1 MITQTKKVFTIYKYS
16 VLFLLGIFILFPIYY
31 MMNLS
36 FRSQSSLYSRV
47 TLLPVDLNLNNYRLA
62 FENEFFIKSLIN
74 TLIVCFSSTLIA
86 LLFSLMAAYSLTIL
100 KYKGRDTLGRII
112 VIAFLTPGAILFIPM
127 AVIAANIHLSNTL
140 RGLILVYLSFL
151 VPLGTY
157 LLIGFFKS
165 IPLELE
171 EAARIDGANRLQ
183 ALFFIILPL
192 VAPGLISV
200 AIITFTGA
208 YNELLYSLVINTN
221 PDVRTLPVT
230 IVWLTN
236 SEESPWGLM
245 MACSAMAA
253 LPVML
258 LYFAGQR
265 FVVEGLQ
272 TGSVKG

>member
-1 MITQTKKVFTIYKYS
+1 MITTKNKFYVFYKYLT
-16 VLFLLGIFILFPIYY
+16 LFVLGIFILFPLYW
-31 MMNLS
+31 MLNLS
-36 FRSQSSLYSRV
+36 FRSQSSLYTRF
-47 TLLPVDLNLNNYRLA
+47 TLLPLDLNLQNYRLA
-62 FENEFFIKSLIN
+62 FANEFFLTSLRNTVIICFSA
-74 TLIVCFSSTLIA
+74 TLIS

-100 KYKGRDTLGRII
+100 KYKGRDTLGKIII
-112 VIAFLTPGAILFIPM
+112 VAFLTPGAILFIPM
-127 AVIAANIHLSNTL
+127 AVIVANINLSNTL
-140 RGLILVYLSFL
+140 KGLVLVYLSFL

-165 IPLELE
+165 IPVELE
-171 EAARIDGANRLQ
+171 EAARIDGASRLQ
-183 ALFFIILPL
+183 ALILILLPL
-192 VAPGLISV
+192 IAPGLVSV
-200 AIITFTGA
+200 GILTFTGA
-208 YNELLYSLVINTN
+208 YNELLYALVINTD

-245 MACSAMAA
+245 MACSAIAA
-253 LPVML
+253 LPIMI

>member
-1 MITQTKKVFTIYKYS
+1 MITPNNKLYVFYKYLILL
-16 VLFLLGIFILFPIYY
+16 VLGIFILFPLYW
-31 MMNLS
+31 MLNLS
-36 FRSQSSLYSRV
+36 FRSQSSLYTRF
-47 TLLPVDLNLNNYRLA
+47 TLLPLDLNLQNYRLA
-62 FENEFFIKSLIN
+62 FVNEFFLTSLRN
-74 TLIVCFSSTLIA
+74 TIIVCFSATLIA

-100 KYKGRDTLGRII
+100 KYKGRDTLGKIII
-112 VIAFLTPGAILFIPM
+112 VAFLTPGAILFIPM
-127 AVIAANIHLSNTL
+127 AVIVANINLSNTL
-140 RGLILVYLSFL
+140 KGLVLVYLSFL

-165 IPLELE
+165 IPVELE
-171 EAARIDGANRLQ
+171 EAARIDGASRLQ
-183 ALFFIILPL
+183 ALILILLPL
-192 VAPGLISV
+192 IAPGLVSV
-200 AIITFTGA
+200 GILTFTGA
-208 YNELLYSLVINTN
+208 YNELLYALVINTD

-245 MACSAMAA
+245 MACSAIAA
-253 LPVML
+253 LPIMI

>member
-1 MITQTKKVFTIYKYS
+1 MITPNNKIYVFYKYLIL
-16 VLFLLGIFILFPIYY
+16 VVLGIFILFPLYW
-31 MMNLS
+31 MLNLS
-36 FRSQSSLYSRV
+36 FRSQSSLYTRF
-47 TLLPVDLNLNNYRLA
+47 TLWPLDLNLQNYRLA
-62 FENEFFIKSLIN
+62 FANEFFLTSLRNTVIICFSA
-74 TLIVCFSSTLIA
+74 TLIS

-100 KYKGRDTLGRII
+100 KYKGRDTLGKIII
-112 VIAFLTPGAILFIPM
+112 VAFLTPGAILFIPM
-127 AVIAANIHLSNTL
+127 AVIVANINLSNTL
-140 RGLILVYLSFL
+140 KGLVLVYLSFL

-165 IPLELE
+165 IPVELE
-171 EAARIDGANRLQ
+171 EAARIDGASRLQ
-183 ALFFIILPL
+183 ALILILLPL
-192 VAPGLISV
+192 IAPGLVSV
-200 AIITFTGA
+200 GILTFTGA
-208 YNELLYSLVINTN
+208 YNELLYALVINTD

-245 MACSAMAA
+245 MACSAIAA
-253 LPVML
+253 LPIMI

>member
-1 MITQTKKVFTIYKYS
+1 MITSKRKVFSVYKYS
-16 VLFLLGIFILFPIYY
+16 ALFLLGIFILFPLYW
-31 MMNLS
+31 MMSLS
-36 FRSQSSLYSRV
+36 FRSQSSLYSKV

-62 FENEFFIKSLIN
+62 FKNEFFFKSLFN
-74 TLIVCFSSTLIA
+74 TLIVCFSSTVVA

-112 VIAFLTPGAILFIPM
+112 IIAFLTPGAILFIPM
-127 AVIAANIHLSNTL
+127 AVIAANIHVSNTL
-140 RGLILVYLSFL
+140 KGLILVYLSFL

-183 ALFFIILPL
+183 ALYFIILPL

-208 YNELLYSLVINTN
+208 YNELLYALVINTD
-221 PDVRTLPVT
+221 PEVRTLPVT

>member
-1 MITQTKKVFTIYKYS
+1 MITPNNKIYVFYKYLIL
-16 VLFLLGIFILFPIYY
+16 VVLGIFILFPLYW
-31 MMNLS
+31 MLNLS
-36 FRSQSSLYSRV
+36 FRSQSSLYTRF
-47 TLLPVDLNLNNYRLA
+47 TLLPLDLNLQNYRLA
-62 FENEFFIKSLIN
+62 FANEFFLTSLRNTVIICFSA
-74 TLIVCFSSTLIA
+74 TLIS

-100 KYKGRDTLGRII
+100 KYKGRDTLGKIII
-112 VIAFLTPGAILFIPM
+112 VAFLTPGAILFIPM
-127 AVIAANIHLSNTL
+127 AVIVANINLSNTL
-140 RGLILVYLSFL
+140 KGLVLVYLSFL

-165 IPLELE
+165 IPVELE
-171 EAARIDGANRLQ
+171 EAARIDGASRLQ
-183 ALFFIILPL
+183 ALILILLPL
-192 VAPGLISV
+192 IAPGLVSV
-200 AIITFTGA
+200 GILTFTGA
-208 YNELLYSLVINTN
+208 YNELLYALVINTD

-245 MACSAMAA
+245 MPCSAIAA
-253 LPVML
+253 LPIMI

>member
-1 MITQTKKVFTIYKYS
+1 MITPNNKIYVFYKYLIL
-16 VLFLLGIFILFPIYY
+16 VVLGIFIIFPLYW
-31 MMNLS
+31 MLNLS
-36 FRSQSSLYSRV
+36 FRSQSSLYTRF
-47 TLLPVDLNLNNYRLA
+47 TLLPLDLNLQNYRLA
-62 FENEFFIKSLIN
+62 FANEFFLTSLRNTVIICFSA
-74 TLIVCFSSTLIA
+74 TLIS

-100 KYKGRDTLGRII
+100 KYKGRDTLGKIII
-112 VIAFLTPGAILFIPM
+112 VAFLTPGAILFIPM
-127 AVIAANIHLSNTL
+127 AVIVANINLSNTL
-140 RGLILVYLSFL
+140 KGLVLVYLSFL

-165 IPLELE
+165 IPVELE
-171 EAARIDGANRLQ
+171 EAARIDGASRLQ
-183 ALFFIILPL
+183 ALILILLPL
-192 VAPGLISV
+192 IAPGLVSV
-200 AIITFTGA
+200 GILTFTGA
-208 YNELLYSLVINTN
+208 YNELLYALVINTD

-245 MACSAMAA
+245 MACSAIAA
-253 LPVML
+253 LPIMI

>member
-1 MITQTKKVFTIYKYS
+1 MITPNNKIYVVYKYLIL
-16 VLFLLGIFILFPIYY
+16 VVLGIFILFPLYW
-31 MMNLS
+31 MLNLS
-36 FRSQSSLYSRV
+36 FRSQSSLYTRF
-47 TLLPVDLNLNNYRLA
+47 TLLPLDLNLQNYRLA
-62 FENEFFIKSLIN
+62 FANEFFLTSLRNTVIICFSA
-74 TLIVCFSSTLIA
+74 TLIS

-100 KYKGRDTLGRII
+100 KYKGRDTLGKIII
-112 VIAFLTPGAILFIPM
+112 VAFLTPGAILFIPM
-127 AVIAANIHLSNTL
+127 AVIVANINLSNTL
-140 RGLILVYLSFL
+140 KGLVLVYLSFL

-165 IPLELE
+165 IPVELE
-171 EAARIDGANRLQ
+171 EAARIDGASRLQ
-183 ALFFIILPL
+183 ALILILLPL
-192 VAPGLISV
+192 IAPGLVSV
-200 AIITFTGA
+200 GILTFTGA
-208 YNELLYSLVINTN
+208 YNELLYALVINTD

-245 MACSAMAA
+245 MACSAIAA
-253 LPVML
+253 LPIMI

>member
-1 MITQTKKVFTIYKYS
+1 MITPNNKIYVFYKYLIL
-16 VLFLLGIFILFPIYY
+16 VVLGIFILFPLYW
-31 MMNLS
+31 MLNLS
-36 FRSQSSLYSRV
+36 FRSQSSLYTRF
-47 TLLPVDLNLNNYRLA
+47 TLLPLDLNLQNYRLA
-62 FENEFFIKSLIN
+62 FANEFFLTSLRNTVIICFSA
-74 TLIVCFSSTLIA
+74 TLIS

-100 KYKGRDTLGRII
+100 KYMGRDTLGKIII
-112 VIAFLTPGAILFIPM
+112 VAFLTPGAILFIPM
-127 AVIAANIHLSNTL
+127 AVIVANINLSNTL
-140 RGLILVYLSFL
+140 KGLVLVYLSFL

-165 IPLELE
+165 IPVELE
-171 EAARIDGANRLQ
+171 EAARIDGASRLQ
-183 ALFFIILPL
+183 ALILILLPL
-192 VAPGLISV
+192 IAPGLVSV
-200 AIITFTGA
+200 GILTFTGA
-208 YNELLYSLVINTN
+208 YNELLYALVINTD

-245 MACSAMAA
+245 MACSAIAA
-253 LPVML
+253 LPIMI